1 MGCLGFVVRFFVGF
15 LSTFSLV
22 MISFVRL
29 FFFNFFLVLQDQI
42 IKACFSL
49 FNEVQNHGYS
59 SFQVS
64 KKRQSKNQGK
74 SAANSFLLSSLET
87 LIRNRSFIKLNA
99 F

>member
-1 MGCLGFVVRFFVGF
+1 MGCLGFVVRFFCW
-15 LSTFSLV
+15 FSFNFQLGDDF
-22 MISFVRL
+22 ICSPFFSF
-29 FFFNFFLVLQDQI
+29 FFLVLQDQI